1 MFAGAVVAQ
10 TTGPLVEVGSF
21 CARTHHRFP
30 DNQKENGMMNKL
42 VIAIALCAALAAC
55 NKEEAAPAADTA
67 APAADAAAAPATD
80 TAAPAADAAATAA
93 APTDSGLPQ
102 ECEAYLNRAKA
113 CFAKSGGNAA
123 ANAFQ
128 QAVDQSK
135 AQWEAMADKT
145 GLPAACKQAD
155 EQFAQTATTLK
166 CE

>member
-1 MFAGAVVAQ
+1 
-10 TTGPLVEVGSF
+10 
-21 CARTHHRFP
+21 
-30 DNQKENGMMNKL
+30 MNKL

-67 APAADAAAAPATD
+67 APAADTAAAPAADTAAPATD
-80 TAAPAADAAATAA
+80 PAAPAADAAATAA

-102 ECEAYLNRAKA
+102 ECEDYLNRAKA

-123 ANAFQ
+123 ASAFQ

-155 EQFAQTATTLK
+155 EQFAQTAAMLK

>member
-1 MFAGAVVAQ
+1 
-10 TTGPLVEVGSF
+10 
-21 CARTHHRFP
+21 
-30 DNQKENGMMNKL
+30 MNKL

-55 NKEEAAPAADTA
+55 NKQEAAPATDAAA

-80 TAAPAADAAATAA
+80 PAAPAADAAATAA

-113 CFAKSGGNAA
+113 CFAKSGGDAA
-123 ANAFQ
+123 ASAFQ

-155 EQFAQTATTLK
+155 EQFAQTAAMLK